1 MKDVRTPDTYF
12 HKQGASPESINK
24 LKGKL
29 DDLLQSLYEYKE
41 RYATTIAE
49 EKILDNEIDK
59 GERKEYKKVSKQ
71 NAVKVMDAIATG
83 TPGDVADAIWEA
95 LDYKCYSRVDPYLQ
109 REGNRIHG
117 QVFGIEFYG
126 NK

>member
-1 MKDVRTPDTYF
+1 MQLR
-12 HKQGASPESINK
+12 
-24 LKGKL
+24 
-29 DDLLQSLYEYKE
+29 LQK
-41 RYATTIAE
+41 
-49 EKILDNEIDK
+49 KILDKRLIKVNVK
-59 GERKEYKKVSKQ
+59 YKKVSKQ

-95 LDYKCYSRVDPYLQ
+95 LDYKCYSRVEPYLQ
-109 REGNRIHG
+109 KEGNRIQG